1 MKLFSLAISG
11 LLLFASTAFAHHN
24 EANTYTRGQRV
35 QLEGKVTF
43 VSWDGAHVMYR
54 IDVPN
59 PDGSR
64 QAYEVL
70 GGSPF
75 RLAQRGINKHTV
87 RAGDVVGVAG
97 YLNIYNRIVT
107 PIYLSPSDGSKLFV
121 GYVSNDV
128 SFRAPPN

>member
-1 MKLFSLAISG
+1 MKLFSLATFG
-11 LLLFASTAFAHHN
+11 LLLVASTALAHHN

-54 IDVPN
+54 VDVAN
-59 PDGSR
+59 PDGST

-75 RLAQRGINKHTV
+75 RLAQRGIVKQTV
-87 RAGDVVGVAG
+87 KSGDVVRVAG

-107 PIYLSPSDGSKLFV
+107 PVYLAGADGEKLYV
-121 GYVSNDV
+121 GYVSSDAT
-128 SFRAPPN
+128 FKAP